1 MIAVYL
7 LYAFSELLSLALG
20 LLLWKR
26 HSAFPDFRLG
36 YHVAEAMQGE
46 AQWNAANACAGK
58 VELIWRVAC
67 ICVFSGCMPAPEI
80 IHWTH
85 GAALLL
91 HLPSMGA
98 FRFKDSPILLEK
110 KISEQRKEISKA
122 APGVR
127 RGPFSHGR
135 ILRMCYNTVE

>member
-58 VELIWRVAC
+58 VSLFGGLLAFVFFPAAC
-67 ICVFSGCMPAPEI
+67 LPLKLSTGRMA
-80 IHWTH
+80 
-85 GAALLL
+85 L

>member
-46 AQWNAANACAGK
+46 AQ
-58 VELIWRVAC
+58 WRVAC

-110 KISEQRKEISKA
+110 KFPSNAKK
-122 APGVR
+122 
-127 RGPFSHGR
+127 
-135 ILRMCYNTVE
+135 

>member
-58 VELIWRVAC
+58 VSLFGGLLAFVFFPAAC
-67 ICVFSGCMPAPEI
+67 
-80 IHWTH
+80 
-85 GAALLL
+85 
-91 HLPSMGA
+91 LPLKLSTGRMGA

>member
-58 VELIWRVAC
+58 VSLFGGLLAFVFFPAACLPLKLSTGRMALLYCC
-67 ICVFSGCMPAPEI
+67 ICLL
-80 IHWTH
+80 W
-85 GAALLL
+85 ALSFLRIPL
-91 HLPSMGA
+91 YCLRKKFPSNA
-98 FRFKDSPILLEK
+98 K
-110 KISEQRKEISKA
+110 K
-122 APGVR
+122 
-127 RGPFSHGR
+127 
-135 ILRMCYNTVE
+135 

>member
-58 VELIWRVAC
+58 VSLFGGLLAF
-67 ICVFSGCMPAPEI
+67 VFFPGCMPAPEI

-110 KISEQRKEISKA
+110 KFSRATQRNKQGRAGCPARPI
-122 APGVR
+122 
-127 RGPFSHGR
+127 FSWTNPQNV
-135 ILRMCYNTVE
+135 L

>member
-1 MIAVYL
+1 
-7 LYAFSELLSLALG
+7 
-20 LLLWKR
+20 
-26 HSAFPDFRLG
+26 
-36 YHVAEAMQGE
+36 
-46 AQWNAANACAGK
+46 
-58 VELIWRVAC
+58 
-67 ICVFSGCMPAPEI
+67 MPAPEI

-127 RGPFSHGR
+127 RGHFLMDESSECVI
-135 ILRMCYNTVE
+135 ILLNENFT

>member
-58 VELIWRVAC
+58 VSLFGGVLAFVFFPAACLPLKLSTGRMALLYCC
-67 ICVFSGCMPAPEI
+67 ICLL
-80 IHWTH
+80 W
-85 GAALLL
+85 ALSVLRIPL
-91 HLPSMGA
+91 YCLRKKFPSNA
-98 FRFKDSPILLEK
+98 K
-110 KISEQRKEISKA
+110 K
-122 APGVR
+122 
-127 RGPFSHGR
+127 
-135 ILRMCYNTVE
+135 